1 MSAQQRVQLTFACA
15 VGLLMASGAATG
27 FVVTRF
33 IASQGWVIHA
43 REVEAA
49 IGELSAATGK
59 AGRARAEYVNTGRE
73 EFLDAFNNEIPDV
86 GKKLDRIADL
96 IKDNPK
102 QQQLWSQVQL
112 LEGLRIDLYQKSIN
126 LSQAAPHDEHGQTE
140 IEMAGLPVAAEVA
153 AKTDEMRTA
162 EEELLTGRM
171 RRSRRLLIFS
181 ACMGSVT
188 LFIALVFLSLHYRV
202 LWRELQARQRVEQK
216 FRGLLEAAPDAV
228 VVVNGAGL
236 IVLVNAQVEKL
247 FGYRRE
253 ELLGNQIEILV
264 PERFRGRHPEHR
276 TGFFADPRVREMG
289 AALELYGLRKDGTEF
304 PVEISLSPLETEE
317 GVLVSS
323 AIRDITARKK
333 AEQKFRGLLEAAP
346 DAVVVVNK
354 EGNIV
359 LVNAQVERLFAYR
372 RDELLGRAVEI
383 LVPER
388 FRSKHPEHRKGFF
401 TDPRVREM
409 GAGLELYGLRRD
421 GTEFPVEI
429 SLSPLETE
437 EGVLVSSAIRDITE
451 RKRVEAGIRQ
461 LNADLARR
469 SAELETTNKELEA
482 FTYSVSHDLRAPLRA
497 IDGFSQ
503 VIEED
508 YGEELDAEG
517 LSHLRRVRL
526 ATQRMGELIDDLL
539 GLSRLTRQEI
549 YLETVDLSALAGSV
563 AQSLLQNEPHRHVDF
578 AVAEGARTQGDRSLL
593 EVVLQNLLANA
604 WKFTSRQPN
613 ARIEFGIHEKD
624 GKPVFFVRDNG
635 AGFDMAYAG
644 KLFGAFQRL
653 HTQDEFQGHGIGLA
667 IVHRVIRRH
676 GGRIWA
682 EGEVGKGAT
691 FSFTL

>member
-86 GKKLDRIADL
+86 RKKLDRIADL

-188 LFIALVFLSLHYRV
+188 LFIALVFLRLHYRV

-253 ELLGNQIEILV
+253 ELLGKQIEILV
-264 PERFRGRHPEHR
+264 PERFRGKHPGHR
-276 TGFFADPRVREMG
+276 TGFFAE
-289 AALELYGLRKDGTEF
+289 
-304 PVEISLSPLETEE
+304 
-317 GVLVSS
+317 
-323 AIRDITARKK
+323 
-333 AEQKFRGLLEAAP
+333 
-346 DAVVVVNK
+346 
-354 EGNIV
+354 
-359 LVNAQVERLFAYR
+359 
-372 RDELLGRAVEI
+372 
-383 LVPER
+383 
-388 FRSKHPEHRKGFF
+388 
-401 TDPRVREM
+401 PRVREM
-409 GAGLELYGLRRD
+409 GAGFELYGLRRD

-517 LSHLRRVRL
+517 LNHLRRVRL

-563 AQSLLQNEPHRHVDF
+563 AQSLLQNEPHRAGRYRHCRRCK
-578 AVAEGARTQGDRSLL
+578 GARRPCPLGSRAPESARECL
-593 EVVLQNLLANA
+593 EIYQQTA
-604 WKFTSRQPN
+604 SRQ
-613 ARIEFGIHEKD
+613 H
-624 GKPVFFVRDNG
+624 
-635 AGFDMAYAG
+635 
-644 KLFGAFQRL
+644 
-653 HTQDEFQGHGIGLA
+653 
-667 IVHRVIRRH
+667 
-676 GGRIWA
+676 RIWHTREDWQA
-682 EGEVGKGAT
+682 RFLCPG
-691 FSFTL
+691 

>member
-86 GKKLDRIADL
+86 RKKLDRIADL

-140 IEMAGLPVAAEVA
+140 IEMAGLPIAAEVA

-188 LFIALVFLSLHYRV
+188 LFIALVFLRLHYRV

-253 ELLGNQIEILV
+253 ELVGKQIEILV
-264 PERFRGRHPEHR
+264 PERFRGKHPGHR
-276 TGFFADPRVREMG
+276 TGFFAE
-289 AALELYGLRKDGTEF
+289 
-304 PVEISLSPLETEE
+304 
-317 GVLVSS
+317 
-323 AIRDITARKK
+323 
-333 AEQKFRGLLEAAP
+333 
-346 DAVVVVNK
+346 
-354 EGNIV
+354 
-359 LVNAQVERLFAYR
+359 
-372 RDELLGRAVEI
+372 
-383 LVPER
+383 
-388 FRSKHPEHRKGFF
+388 
-401 TDPRVREM
+401 PRVREM
-409 GAGLELYGLRRD
+409 GAGFELYGLRRD

-451 RKRVEAGIRQ
+451 RKRVDAGIRQ

-517 LSHLRRVRL
+517 LNHLRRVRL

-539 GLSRLTRQEI
+539 GLSRLTRQGI

-563 AQSLLQNEPHRHVDF
+563 AQSLLQNEPNREVDI
-578 AVAEGARTQGDRSLL
+578 AIAEGAKVQGDRALL

-604 WKFTSRQPN
+604 WKFTSKQPH
-613 ARIEFGIHEKD
+613 ASIEFGIHEKT
-624 GKPVFFVRDNG
+624 GKPAFFVRDNG

-667 IVHRVIRRH
+667 IVQRVIRRH